1 MTAQEAVDQGDGGP
15 LRRQACEQDEGDE
28 PEEAAPWP
36 REEAIGESQ
45 QGDRQQGDDADI
57 AHNAESGVEAVQ
69 AKPWWRAKIQHFFQ
83 CEPAFGN
90 QVIAGILCSSLD
102 VVRGGM
108 GSLRRCSQDAGRDGQ
123 LVMGRKSGQL
133 FDGRSIEIAG
143 GEIHAGK
150 VTASA

>member
-1 MTAQEAVDQGDGGP
+1 MD
-15 LRRQACEQDEGDE
+15 
-28 PEEAAPWP
+28 
-36 REEAIGESQ
+36 
-45 QGDRQQGDDADI
+45 
-57 AHNAESGVEAVQ
+57 AVQ
-69 AKPWWRAKIQHFFQ
+69 AKPWWRAKIQRFFQ
-83 CEPAFGN
+83 CESAFGD

-108 GSLRRCSQDAGRDGQ
+108 GSLRRGSQDAGRDGQ

-133 FDGRSIEIAG
+133 LDGRSIEIAG